1 MAGTHFLFENFKQ
14 LIELNIGIADR
25 LDENRA
31 ERYTILYCDF
41 SKFDVE
47 LVSKSIASVLR
58 MSDSVVNYGGDY
70 FFVLPYTDQ
79 YGAQSVRE
87 IFEEFFDTTL
97 PSVMVSYPS
106 DGENARELL
115 EALQDDASRILAN
128 DLYSLDRFT
137 GKA

>member
-1 MAGTHFLFENFKQ
+1 MAGTHFLFEDFKQ

-41 SKFDVE
+41 SAFDVD
-47 LVSKSIASVLR
+47 LVAKSISSVLR

-70 FFVLPYTDQ
+70 FLVLPYTDQ
-79 YGAQSVRE
+79 YGAQSVKE
-87 IFEEFFDTTL
+87 IFEEFFDTSL
-97 PSVMVSYPS
+97 PSTMVSYPA
-106 DGENARELL
+106 DGENAKELF
-115 EALQDDASRILAN
+115 EALQDNASRTLAN

-137 GKA
+137 RKS